1 MSILITGAKGQL
13 GTELRHLFDE
23 KNIPYVATDAAEMDI
38 TDNGAV
44 VATFQRVKPSFVF
57 HCAAYTAVD
66 KAEDE
71 GKSLNER
78 INILGTKNIAEA
90 AEALGATLVYIST
103 DYVFDGTN
111 KDEYLVDAE
120 TNPQNE
126 YGRAKL
132 EGEKLVQSIMTN
144 YYIVR
149 TSWVFGEY
157 GQNFVYTMRRLAETY
172 PTLTVVGD
180 QFGRPTWTRTL
191 SEFLLHIMEIKPE
204 IGLYHLSNDDS
215 CSWYEFATEIL
226 KDFDV
231 EVKPVTSKEYPQKA
245 YRPKHS
251 VMDLN
256 KAKATGFVIPTW
268 QESLEFFVQSIYKLN

>member
-1 MSILITGAKGQL
+1 MSILITGANGQL

-38 TDNGAV
+38 TDNETVA
-44 VATFQRVKPSFVF
+44 ATFQRVRPTFVF

-71 GKSLNER
+71 GKVLNES
-78 INILGTKNIAEA
+78 INVLGTKNIAEA
-90 AEALGATLVYIST
+90 AEALGATMVYIST
-103 DYVFDGTN
+103 DYVFDGTD
-111 KDEYLVDAE
+111 KEEYLVEAA

-172 PTLTVVGD
+172 PTLTVVSD

-191 SEFLLHIMEIKPE
+191 AEFLLHVMDTKPE
-204 IGLYHLSNDDS
+204 MGSYHLSNDDS

-231 EVKPVTSKEYPQKA
+231 EIKPVTSEGYPQKA

-251 VMDLN
+251 VMDLG
-256 KAKATGFVIPTW
+256 KAKATGFLIPTW
-268 QESLEFFVQSIYKLN
+268 KEALATFIESI